1 MNHFSSL
8 YDFFVRDN
16 YDKHEQDNERK
27 EMLPALAMAQQVL
40 SLVSVI
46 QNLVSSDKNSATSNE
61 VEEIIK
67 AKIDDP
73 IDKLSTEVLDQ
84 INESVGA
91 DATHKFNSFIDLVKG
106 K

>member
-1 MNHFSSL
+1 VNSFSWL
-8 YDFFVRDN
+8 YDFFN
-16 YDKHEQDNERK
+16 QSQNQHEERK

-46 QNLVSSDKNSATSNE
+46 QDLVGSDKNSATPNE

>member
-1 MNHFSSL
+1 VNSFSWL
-8 YDFFVRDN
+8 YDFFN
-16 YDKHEQDNERK
+16 QPQKQDEERK

-46 QNLVSSDKNSATSNE
+46 QDLVGSDKNSATSNE

>member
-1 MNHFSSL
+1 MNSFSWL
-8 YDFFVRDN
+8 YDFFN
-16 YDKHEQDNERK
+16 QSQNQQHEERK
-27 EMLPALAMAQQVL
+27 DMLPALAMAQQVL

-46 QNLVSSDKNSATSNE
+46 QDLVGSDKNSATSNE

>member
-1 MNHFSSL
+1 MNHFGWL
-8 YDFFVRDN
+8 YDFFIKDN
-16 YDKHEQDNERK
+16 YDNHEQDNERK
-27 EMLPALAMAQQVL
+27 ELLPALAMAQQGL

-91 DATHKFNSFIDLVKG
+91 DATHKFNSLIDLVKG